1 MIMWIRSQ
9 NNSWILLYSNDGLN
23 RQNLRRYPNAR
34 DTLWSDSE
42 LFWWSLSRHRPTGSS
57 GGAEGIQM
65 MSTAGN
71 RASIVACSTGWLS
84 RGPTASEMSEWIR
97 GWGLFNS
104 ADTERAIYDERS
116 SAGAGLFTGCGKRN
130 YLSTWCL

>member
-1 MIMWIRSQ
+1 
-9 NNSWILLYSNDGLN
+9 
-23 RQNLRRYPNAR
+23 
-34 DTLWSDSE
+34 
-42 LFWWSLSRHRPTGSS
+42 
-57 GGAEGIQM
+57 M

-130 YLSTWCL
+130 YLSTWCLRIIERNGYIISLHCIVGRNRFRKLQKWN

>member
-1 MIMWIRSQ
+1 
-9 NNSWILLYSNDGLN
+9 
-23 RQNLRRYPNAR
+23 
-34 DTLWSDSE
+34 
-42 LFWWSLSRHRPTGSS
+42 
-57 GGAEGIQM
+57 M

-104 ADTERAIYDERS
+104 ALRLLPILSERS
-116 SAGAGLFTGCGKRN
+116 MMRGPRRVLDCLLDAENEIIYF
-130 YLSTWCL
+130 TWCLRIIERNGYIIISLHCIVGRNRFRELQKWN